1 MSQNITQQIQVVQRS
16 EIGLKRTVNQDSVGV
31 RVPQAGQASQHAL
44 FVVADGVGGNLPK
57 GEVASHTAVEAMM
70 AYYYAESDESDM
82 LIRVGDALQDTNIA
96 VRDQALAEGVNA
108 IGTTI
113 VGLAVAP
120 SGEAIGFNVGDSRLY
135 RIRAGEIEL
144 ISEDQVSLPEPG
156 VLKDEFKS
164 RRVTKISSYIGQPNL
179 LEPNFYRL
187 KTQPGDTFLLCSDGV
202 WSKIPDEELLQNI
215 DRQPLEQASER
226 LVKLVYERNAPDNL
240 SVVLIRLAVE
250 TVTRGMAAPIGEMAT
265 AITAK
270 PSAAPSTSTSSENG
284 GGRSR
289 IVGVVAFLAVV
300 GIIALLVVMSNQ
312 FGAAPSTPTAAAQAV
327 DGSAT
332 SQAGKTITATEVT
345 KVAATNTTAPTTA
358 AAVSKAT
365 DTSIPTKANTA
376 TPRATATTPSTEPS
390 DTPTATITATH
401 TNTAT
406 TTVTATHTHTATPT
420 TVPTDVAAIIP
431 TNTAT
436 VTVTTSPTLEP
447 SATQTHTY
455 TPTMPATETATHTP
469 TLKPSQTPTLKPSDT
484 PIPSRTSQP
493 TTTLNPTLIT
503 YTPTP
508 SLTSTLTFTPTDT
521 ATHTN
526 TPTATATFTPTP
538 TFTPT
543 LTATRT
549 PTRTPTVTNTPT
561 ATYTPSLTPN
571 AQQAA
576 QTATAKARITPTVVP
591 TLYAPQKG
599 DVITLS
605 ASVTFYPS
613 TDGSSFTLP
622 TSGGVDLPANT
633 VVKVISSQ
641 NTPINGLIY
650 SYVSLQSS
658 VDGVSSQTG
667 WAALAPA
674 AQAIVTA
681 HIQGGVAIRKGPG
694 TVYERIGLGLKDG
707 ERGVVLGQA
716 TYRGQVWYYIDPE
729 NPQSLA
735 GWIWSGVKGLE
746 VQGNISNVPQKGFP
760 PEPTATATPL
770 PSETPT
776 PSP

>member
-16 EIGLKRTVNQDSVGV
+16 EIGLKRSVNQDSIGV

-57 GEVASHTAVEAMM
+57 GEVASHTAVEAMF

-82 LIRVGDALQDTNIA
+82 LTRVGDALQDTNIA
-96 VRDQALAEGVNA
+96 VRDQAMAEGVNA

-135 RIRAGEIEL
+135 RIRGGEIEL

-156 VLKDEFKS
+156 VLKDEFKA

-187 KTQPGDTFLLCSDGV
+187 KTQPGDTYLLCSDGV

-215 DRQPLEQASER
+215 DRQPLDQASER

-240 SVVLIRLAVE
+240 SVVLIRLEAAPVSRA
-250 TVTRGMAAPIGEMAT
+250 TMAAPIGEMPT
-265 AITAK
+265 SITAK
-270 PSAAPSTSTSSENG
+270 ASETPSTNTSSAGG

-300 GIIALLVVMSNQ
+300 GIIALLALMSNQ
-312 FGAAPSTPTAAAQAV
+312 FAAVPSTPTVEAQALIV
-327 DGSAT
+327 SAT
-332 SQAGKTITATEVT
+332 NQASKTVPAAETTQVDATS
-345 KVAATNTTAPTTA
+345 TTA
-358 AAVSKAT
+358 AAIVSKAT
-365 DTSIPTKANTA
+365 NTSTPTTTITA
-376 TPRATATTPSTEPS
+376 SPTSTTTSTKTVAPSN
-390 DTPTATITATH
+390 TPTATATATKSP
-401 TNTAT
+401 TTTA
-406 TTVTATHTHTATPT
+406 TVTATHTHTATWTAT
-420 TVPTDVAAIIP
+420 TVPTDAAVIIA
-431 TNTAT
+431 TDTAT
-436 VTVTTSPTLEP
+436 PTASPTLKP
-447 SATQTHTY
+447 SATHTDVPIQAPSN
-455 TPTMPATETATHTP
+455 TPTS
-469 TLKPSQTPTLKPSDT
+469 KPSQTPTTVASDT
-484 PIPSRTSQP
+484 PTPRPTTQP

-503 YTPTP
+503 YTPSLTFTITP
-508 SLTSTLTFTPTDT
+508 SLTSTLTFTPTAT
-521 ATHTN
+521 FTHTH
-526 TPTATATFTPTP
+526 TPTATATFTHTPTSTP
-538 TFTPT
+538 TLTSTPSPTLTPTVTFTPT
-543 LTATRT
+543 
-549 PTRTPTVTNTPT
+549 V
-561 ATYTPSLTPN
+561 TYTPSLTPN

-576 QTATAKARITPTVVP
+576 QTATAKARITPTVAP
-591 TLYAPQKG
+591 TLYAPQNN

-605 ASVTFYPS
+605 ASVMFYPS

-622 TSGGVDLPANT
+622 SSGGVELPANT
-633 VVKVISSQ
+633 VVKVISNQS
-641 NTPINGLIY
+641 TPIDGLIY
-650 SYVSLQSS
+650 SYVTLQSS
-658 VDGVSSQTG
+658 VEGVSAQTG
-667 WAALAPA
+667 WTALAPA

-716 TYRGQVWYYIDPE
+716 TYRGQLWYYIDPE
-729 NPQSLA
+729 NPQSSP
-735 GWIWSGVKGLE
+735 GWIWSAVKGLVLE
-746 VQGNISNVPQKGFP
+746 GNISNVPQKGFP
-760 PEPTATATPL
+760 PEPTATATPI

-776 PSP
+776 PSA